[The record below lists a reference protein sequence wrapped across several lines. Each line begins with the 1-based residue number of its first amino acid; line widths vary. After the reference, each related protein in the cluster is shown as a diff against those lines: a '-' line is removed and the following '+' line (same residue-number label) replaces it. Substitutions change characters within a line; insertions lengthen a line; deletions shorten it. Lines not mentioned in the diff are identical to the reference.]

1 MSNILNNMSSID
13 NISSNT
19 LTSEV
24 KKDFT
29 IGSEDIT
36 ILEMKRRLPRLFNS
50 FRAKRVFLFNKTNH
64 TDNGMEY
71 MSEIFLS
78 KSDNPPNKEKNILL
92 PSSSISSSPITS
104 SSSSS
109 GPSTTTNSSM
119 TTPEHD
125 NTNDDPIT
133 KQSRNINNREVVLNN
148 GLDDIYENEDI
159 PQIRLRNT
167 ITKPGERKESRAKR
181 NMKAVSAFMTTD
193 VPHSIQ
199 GLFQRKPSTRS
210 LRLKMNPIANK
221 EKNSKKYTEE
231 VCIEFSDEEDD
242 YNRKGFNDTMK
253 DIEIVN
259 DFQQCTVVE
268 DMPSTTNFSLETEN
282 HRDTNGIASFVLNEL
297 MTTEQSYVR
306 ELASIVDFYILP
318 FENLENTNTLPLPV
332 RGKSSLIFGN
342 LRNLLEYHNNV
353 FLSAL
358 MDANN
363 DIPSICRLFI
373 SERNRL
379 LSLYR
384 PYCQNKSQSETFR
397 REYVEGK
404 KFFNDCQRRAKH
416 LLPLS
421 AYLLKPIQRI
431 TKYQLLLKELSR
443 HCDVVFR
450 SDIET
455 AIAAMLD
462 LLSQLNADMQQ
473 LRISGFNG
481 DLSLLGCL
489 RLHTECEVM
498 SFKKKNHRFGKL
510 QRRFILLFDHGVVLC
525 KKRNQPITLDSE
537 YYEFK
542 ILIPLKILGFS
553 EFSKAGSDKFEI
565 WDNSKNEGF
574 AITIL
579 DDPSR
584 MKWIQRIGKLLQ
596 TIQENKNVD
605 TSRLSLTEC
614 RITEAGIQS
623 ESFDGKGI
631 QRNGRPQSWTS
642 VDSTAS
648 SKVSSEEGI
657 FAIDPNGNR
666 SSIASIDESNEDELY
681 DNRDI
686 VDNNS
691 STNNHVTT
699 IMVPSTE
706 QDNEISSNNVQ
717 ILDTRSISEGQLQTM
732 NGGIVVSESADCVSA
747 AC

>member
-1 MSNILNNMSSID
+1 MSNIFNINNISID
-13 NISSNT
+13 NLPPTI
-19 LTSEV
+19 LTGEI
-24 KKDFT
+24 KKNFT
-29 IGSEDIT
+29 TGSEDIT

-50 FRAKRVFLFNKTNH
+50 FRAKRVFLFNKTNQNNH
-64 TDNGMEY
+64 DIEY
-71 MSEIFLS
+71 KNDIFLS
-78 KSDNPPNKEKNILL
+78 KIDTSSNDKNVFI
-92 PSSSISSSPITS
+92 

-109 GPSTTTNSSM
+109 GPSTGTNSSM
-119 TTPEHD
+119 TTPEHND
-125 NTNDDPIT
+125 YNDDPIT
-133 KQSRNINNREVVLNN
+133 KQSSYNIKKNNIEVMLNN
-148 GLDDIYENEDI
+148 KGLDDIYENDDNI
-159 PQIRLRNT
+159 QQPQIRYRSTVKLE
-167 ITKPGERKESRAKR
+167 ERKESRAKR

-199 GLFQRKPSTRS
+199 EFFQRKPSTRS
-210 LRLKMNPIANK
+210 LRLKMNPVTCK
-221 EKNSKKYTEE
+221 EKNLKKFTEE

-242 YNRKGFNDTMK
+242 YDKKDFYNNMK

-282 HRDTNGIASFVLNEL
+282 HRDTNGIASFVLAEL
-297 MTTEQSYVR
+297 ISTEQSYVR
-306 ELASIVDFYILP
+306 ELASIVDYYIIP
-318 FENLENTNTLPLPV
+318 FENLENTNTLPLPI
-332 RGKSSLIFGN
+332 RGKSSFIFGN
-342 LRNLLEYHNNV
+342 LRTLLDYHNNV

-358 MDANN
+358 MSANN
-363 DIPSICRLFI
+363 DIPTICRLFI
-373 SERNRL
+373 SERNHL

-450 SDIET
+450 TEVET

-489 RLHTECEVM
+489 RLHTECDVM
-498 SFKKKNHRFGKL
+498 SFKKKNHRFGKS

-525 KKRNQPITLDSE
+525 KKRSQPITLDSE

-542 ILIPLKILGFS
+542 LLIPLKILGFS

-579 DDPSR
+579 DDHSR
-584 MKWIQRIGKLLQ
+584 MKWIQRIGKF
-596 TIQENKNVD
+596 IQIIRENKITDIPRV
-605 TSRLSLTEC
+605 SIEEC
-614 RITEAGIQS
+614 NINDNKIQND
-623 ESFDGKGI
+623 EFDGKGI
-631 QRNGRPQSWTS
+631 HRSGRPQSWTS

-648 SKVSSEEGI
+648 SKISSEEGI
-657 FAIDPNGNR
+657 FSIDPNGNR
-666 SSIASIDESNEDELY
+666 SSIASIDESNEVELF
-681 DNRDI
+681 DSRDI

-691 STNNHVTT
+691 SSGNHVTT

-706 QDNEISSNNVQ
+706 QDNELPSNNTK
-717 ILDTRSISEGQLQTM
+717 ILDTRSISEGQIQTM